1 MATKVLVVD
10 DEKMI
15 VKGIRFSLLQ
25 DGYEVDT
32 AYDGEEALQKASEN
46 QYDIILLDVM
56 LPKLSGLDVLQ
67 QIREFSAVPVIM
79 LTAKGEDMD
88 KILGLD
94 YGADDY
100 ITKPFNIL
108 EVKARIKAIIRR
120 VAGSRRE
127 RGDEDERILENGDLR
142 MDFDNRRVTVS
153 GKEINLTSKEFELLE
168 LLATHPGKVYS
179 RSMLLQTVWGKDYP
193 GDVRT
198 VDVHIRSKSLRMRLF
213 IIFFVVGLVPCVILH
228 YGILNNYE
236 TRAVEVRTEEVETHL
251 RALANHLISYDYL
264 SDQSSELI
272 GAELAEF
279 SSLYDGRILVISD
292 HLKVMKD
299 TYSMSD
305 GKTIVS
311 PDVVNCLMHGNTGS
325 TSNYDRQDGFIE
337 IVTPITATVYT
348 DSRSDNEGSSLDVL
362 GEEVVKGV
370 LLASVST
377 VSIRNTLGIL
387 SRKALLLEAILIL
400 AVLLISLV
408 LSTVLMRP
416 FEKLS
421 GEISAVKAGFSTD
434 PIKAPAFLETEHIA
448 DAFNQVLARMNALD
462 ESRQEFVS
470 NVSHELKTPMTSMKV
485 LADSLVEQEN
495 VPVEMYREFMVDI
508 KNEVDRENQII
519 TELLTLVR
527 MDRKDSKLNVKDTN
541 VNEMVELILRRI
553 RPIAQKRDIE
563 LTMVSMR
570 EVYAEIDEVK
580 MTMVITNLVE
590 NAVKYNRDHGK
601 VRVTINSDLYNCYIS
616 VEDTGVGIPQDS
628 LDKIYERFYRVDK
641 SRSRE
646 VGGTGLGLSITKS
659 IVLQHHGAIDVQSIE
674 GEGTKFTVTVPL
686 TYVSRP
692 AELRRQRERMR
703 RARQKRRSRPAV
715 SAASTGGAAA
725 KSAPANSATAKS
737 ATAKSATAKSATA
750 KSATA
755 KSASAKNT
763 SANRTPA
770 GKTTWKKSSAGTEPA
785 NSARKKSS
793 KPAGQSAKE

>member
-1 MATKVLVVD
+1 MTD
-10 DEKMI
+10 
-15 VKGIRFSLLQ
+15 
-25 DGYEVDT
+25 
-32 AYDGEEALQKASEN
+32 
-46 QYDIILLDVM
+46 
-56 LPKLSGLDVLQ
+56 KL
-67 QIREFSAVPVIM
+67 
-79 LTAKGEDMD
+79 K
-88 KILGLD
+88 
-94 YGADDY
+94 
-100 ITKPFNIL
+100 
-108 EVKARIKAIIRR
+108 
-120 VAGSRRE
+120 
-127 RGDEDERILENGDLR
+127 
-142 MDFDNRRVTVS
+142 
-153 GKEINLTSKEFELLE
+153 ELLR
-168 LLATHPGKVYS
+168 KFSV
-179 RSMLLQTVWGKDYP
+179 
-193 GDVRT
+193 VR
-198 VDVHIRSKSLRMRLF
+198 SLRMRLF
-213 IIFFVVGLVPCVILH
+213 IIIFVVGLVPCVILH

-251 RALANHLISYDYL
+251 RALANHLIAYDYL
-264 SDQSSELI
+264 TDQSSELI

-279 SSLYDGRILVISD
+279 SALYDGRIMVISD

-311 PDVVNCLMHGNTGS
+311 PDVVKCLLQGNTGS
-325 TSNYDRQDGFIE
+325 TSNYDRRDGFIE
-337 IVTPITATVYT
+337 IVTPIIATNYA
-348 DSRSDNEGSSLDVL
+348 DSRSDNEESSINVA
-362 GEEVVKGV
+362 GEEVVEGV

-387 SRKALLLEAILIL
+387 SRKAMLLEVILIL

-408 LSTVLMRP
+408 LSTVLMKP

-421 GEISAVKAGFSTD
+421 GEISAVKAGYSTD
-434 PIKAPAFLETEHIA
+434 PIKAPAFAETEHIA

-485 LADSLVEQEN
+485 LADSLVQQEN

-527 MDRKDSKLNVKDTN
+527 MDRKDSRLNVKECN
-541 VNEMVELILRRI
+541 VNEMVEMILRRL

-580 MTMVITNLVE
+580 MVMVITNLVE
-590 NAVKYNRDHGK
+590 NAIKYNRDHGK
-601 VRVTINSDLYNCYIS
+601 VRVTINADPYNFYIS

-659 IVLQHHGAIDVQSIE
+659 IILQHHGAIDVSSIE

-686 TYVSRP
+686 NYVAHP
-692 AELRRQRERMR
+692 VELRRQSERIR
-703 RARQKRRSRPAV
+703 RNEKKRRQVRAKAAAAARKKGVSTPGRT
-715 SAASTGGAAA
+715 SAAGSVKKTSADGTVKKASVAGTAKKTSAAGAA
-725 KSAPANSATAKS
+725 KK
-737 ATAKSATAKSATA
+737 
-750 KSATA
+750 
-755 KSASAKNT
+755 ASSEGTVK
-763 SANRTPA
+763 
-770 GKTTWKKSSAGTEPA
+770 KTTSAGTA
-785 NSARKKSS
+785 KKTSAAGAAKKASAAGTAKKASTARTAKKTSSNSTARKTSS
-793 KPAGQSAKE
+793 SGTVKKAQSSSQTRKPSNSGVSGEKV

>member
-1 MATKVLVVD
+1 MTDKLRELVR
-10 DEKMI
+10 K
-15 VKGIRFSLLQ
+15 FS
-25 DGYEVDT
+25 V
-32 AYDGEEALQKASEN
+32 
-46 QYDIILLDVM
+46 
-56 LPKLSGLDVLQ
+56 
-67 QIREFSAVPVIM
+67 
-79 LTAKGEDMD
+79 
-88 KILGLD
+88 
-94 YGADDY
+94 
-100 ITKPFNIL
+100 
-108 EVKARIKAIIRR
+108 
-120 VAGSRRE
+120 
-127 RGDEDERILENGDLR
+127 
-142 MDFDNRRVTVS
+142 
-153 GKEINLTSKEFELLE
+153 
-168 LLATHPGKVYS
+168 
-179 RSMLLQTVWGKDYP
+179 
-193 GDVRT
+193 VR
-198 VDVHIRSKSLRMRLF
+198 SLRMRLF
-213 IIFFVVGLVPCVILH
+213 IIIFVVGLVPCVILH

-251 RALANHLISYDYL
+251 RALANHLIAYDYL
-264 SDQSSELI
+264 TDQSSELI

-279 SSLYDGRILVISD
+279 SALYDGRIMVISD

-311 PDVVNCLMHGNTGS
+311 PDVVKCLLQGNTGS
-325 TSNYDRQDGFIE
+325 TSNYDRRDGFIE
-337 IVTPITATVYT
+337 IVTPIIATNYA
-348 DSRSDNEGSSLDVL
+348 DSRSDNEESSINVA
-362 GEEVVKGV
+362 GEEVVEGV

-387 SRKALLLEAILIL
+387 SRKAMLLEVILIL

-408 LSTVLMRP
+408 LSTVLMKP

-421 GEISAVKAGFSTD
+421 GEISAVKAGYSTD
-434 PIKAPAFLETEHIA
+434 PIKAPAFAETEHIA

-485 LADSLVEQEN
+485 LADSLVQQEN

-527 MDRKDSKLNVKDTN
+527 MDRKDSRLNVKECN
-541 VNEMVELILRRI
+541 VNEMVEMILRRL

-580 MTMVITNLVE
+580 MVMVITNLVE
-590 NAVKYNRDHGK
+590 NAIKYNRDHGK
-601 VRVTINSDLYNCYIS
+601 VRVTINADPYNFYIS

-659 IVLQHHGAIDVQSIE
+659 IILQHHGAIDVSSIE

-686 TYVSRP
+686 NYVAHP
-692 AELRRQRERMR
+692 VELRRQSERIR
-703 RARQKRRSRPAV
+703 RNEKKRRQVRAK
-715 SAASTGGAAA
+715 AAA
-725 KSAPANSATAKS
+725 A
-737 ATAKSATAKSATA
+737 
-750 KSATA
+750 
-755 KSASAKNT
+755 
-763 SANRTPA
+763 
-770 GKTTWKKSSAGTEPA
+770 
-785 NSARKKSS
+785 ARKKGVSTPGRTSAAGSVKKTSADGTVKKASVAGTAKKTSAAGAAKKTSAAGTAKKASTARTAKKTSS
-793 KPAGQSAKE
+793 NSTARKTSSSGTVKKAQSSSQTRKPSNSGVSGEKV

>member
-1 MATKVLVVD
+1 MTDKLRELVR
-10 DEKMI
+10 K
-15 VKGIRFSLLQ
+15 FS
-25 DGYEVDT
+25 V
-32 AYDGEEALQKASEN
+32 
-46 QYDIILLDVM
+46 
-56 LPKLSGLDVLQ
+56 
-67 QIREFSAVPVIM
+67 
-79 LTAKGEDMD
+79 
-88 KILGLD
+88 
-94 YGADDY
+94 
-100 ITKPFNIL
+100 
-108 EVKARIKAIIRR
+108 
-120 VAGSRRE
+120 
-127 RGDEDERILENGDLR
+127 
-142 MDFDNRRVTVS
+142 
-153 GKEINLTSKEFELLE
+153 
-168 LLATHPGKVYS
+168 
-179 RSMLLQTVWGKDYP
+179 
-193 GDVRT
+193 VR
-198 VDVHIRSKSLRMRLF
+198 SLRMRLF
-213 IIFFVVGLVPCVILH
+213 IIIFVVGLVPCVLLH

-251 RALANHLISYDYL
+251 RALANHLITYDYL
-264 SDQSSELI
+264 TDQSSELI

-279 SSLYDGRILVISD
+279 SALYDGRIMVISD

-311 PDVVNCLMHGNTGS
+311 PDVVKCLLQGNTGS
-325 TSNYDRQDGFIE
+325 TSNYDRRDGFIE
-337 IVTPITATVYT
+337 IVTPIIATNYA
-348 DSRSDNEGSSLDVL
+348 DSRSDNEESSLDVT

-387 SRKALLLEAILIL
+387 SRKAMLLEVILIL

-408 LSTVLMRP
+408 LSTVLMKP

-421 GEISAVKAGFSTD
+421 GEISAVKAGYSTD
-434 PIKAPAFLETEHIA
+434 PIKAPAFAETEHIA

-485 LADSLVEQEN
+485 LADSLVQQDN
-495 VPVEMYREFMVDI
+495 VPVEMYREFMIDI

-527 MDRKDSKLNVKDTN
+527 MDRKDSRLNVKECN
-541 VNEMVELILRRI
+541 VNEMVELILRRL

-580 MTMVITNLVE
+580 MVMVITNLVE
-590 NAVKYNRDHGK
+590 NAIKYNRDHGK
-601 VRVTINSDLYNCYIS
+601 VRVTINADPYNFYIS

-659 IVLQHHGAIDVQSIE
+659 IILQHHGAIDVSSIE

-686 TYVSRP
+686 TYVAHP
-692 AELRRQRERMR
+692 VELRRQSERI
-703 RARQKRRSRPAV
+703 RRSGKRSRQVRAK
-715 SAASTGGAAA
+715 AAA
-725 KSAPANSATAKS
+725 VTRKRSTA
-737 ATAKSATAKSATA
+737 AR
-750 KSATA
+750 
-755 KSASAKNT
+755 
-763 SANRTPA
+763 NRTPVSSSAA
-770 GKTTWKKSSAGTEPA
+770 GSHAAGTVKRAPSAGTA
-785 NSARKKSS
+785 KKASAGTAKKTASAGTAKKASAGTAKKTASAGTVKKNSAGTAKKTASAGTVKKNSAGTAAKKTTGTAGRSSGAGTAKRTQSS
-793 KPAGQSAKE
+793 KTKTASTSGVSGEKV

>member
-1 MATKVLVVD
+1 MV
-10 DEKMI
+10 
-15 VKGIRFSLLQ
+15 
-25 DGYEVDT
+25 
-32 AYDGEEALQKASEN
+32 
-46 QYDIILLDVM
+46 
-56 LPKLSGLDVLQ
+56 
-67 QIREFSAVPVIM
+67 
-79 LTAKGEDMD
+79 
-88 KILGLD
+88 
-94 YGADDY
+94 
-100 ITKPFNIL
+100 
-108 EVKARIKAIIRR
+108 
-120 VAGSRRE
+120 
-127 RGDEDERILENGDLR
+127 
-142 MDFDNRRVTVS
+142 
-153 GKEINLTSKEFELLE
+153 
-168 LLATHPGKVYS
+168 
-179 RSMLLQTVWGKDYP
+179 
-193 GDVRT
+193 
-198 VDVHIRSKSLRMRLF
+198 KSLRMRLF

-264 SDQSSELI
+264 TDQSSELI

-311 PDVVNCLMHGNTGS
+311 PDVVNCLKQGNKGS

-337 IVTPITATVYT
+337 IVTPITATVRT
-348 DSRSDNEGSSLDVL
+348 DSRSDNEGSELDVVD
-362 GEEVVKGV
+362 EEVVKGV

-387 SRKALLLEAILIL
+387 SRKAMLLEAILIL
-400 AVLLISLV
+400 AVLLLSLV

-485 LADSLVEQEN
+485 LADSLVEQDN

-527 MDRKDSKLNVKDTN
+527 MDRKDSRLNVTDTN

-563 LTMVSMR
+563 LTMVSLR
-570 EVYAEIDEVK
+570 DVYAEIDEVK

-601 VRVTINSDLYNCYIS
+601 VRVTINSDLYNFYVS
-616 VEDTGVGIPQDS
+616 VEDTGIGIPQDS
-628 LDKIYERFYRVDK
+628 IDKIYERFYRVDK

-659 IVLQHHGAIDVQSIE
+659 IVLQHHGSIDVQSIE

-686 TYVSRP
+686 SYVSRP

-703 RARQKRRSRPAV
+703 RARQKRRSGQAGSSSAV
-715 SAASTGGAAA
+715 QVSGKKADVSTSAVRTAVKDAPSQKTAAGSSSAAGKKPAAGSAPAKKSTDSAWAKKTAGSANGTGTTGKNTSAKTSSGRKATV
-725 KSAPANSATAKS
+725 KSAPAQSAV
-737 ATAKSATAKSATA
+737 
-750 KSATA
+750 
-755 KSASAKNT
+755 
-763 SANRTPA
+763 PA
-770 GKTTWKKSSAGTEPA
+770 A
-785 NSARKKSS
+785 
-793 KPAGQSAKE
+793 QSAKESD

>member
-1 MATKVLVVD
+1 MTDKLRELVR
-10 DEKMI
+10 K
-15 VKGIRFSLLQ
+15 FS
-25 DGYEVDT
+25 V
-32 AYDGEEALQKASEN
+32 
-46 QYDIILLDVM
+46 
-56 LPKLSGLDVLQ
+56 
-67 QIREFSAVPVIM
+67 
-79 LTAKGEDMD
+79 
-88 KILGLD
+88 
-94 YGADDY
+94 
-100 ITKPFNIL
+100 
-108 EVKARIKAIIRR
+108 
-120 VAGSRRE
+120 
-127 RGDEDERILENGDLR
+127 
-142 MDFDNRRVTVS
+142 
-153 GKEINLTSKEFELLE
+153 
-168 LLATHPGKVYS
+168 
-179 RSMLLQTVWGKDYP
+179 
-193 GDVRT
+193 VR
-198 VDVHIRSKSLRMRLF
+198 SLRMRLF
-213 IIFFVVGLVPCVILH
+213 IIIFVVGLVPCVILH

-251 RALANHLISYDYL
+251 RALANHLIAYDYL
-264 SDQSSELI
+264 TDQSSELI

-279 SSLYDGRILVISD
+279 SALYDGRIMVISD

-311 PDVVNCLMHGNTGS
+311 PDVVKCLLQGNTGS
-325 TSNYDRQDGFIE
+325 TSNYDRRDGFIE
-337 IVTPITATVYT
+337 IVTPSINVA
-348 DSRSDNEGSSLDVL
+348 
-362 GEEVVKGV
+362 GEEVVEGV

-387 SRKALLLEAILIL
+387 SRKAMLLEVILIL

-408 LSTVLMRP
+408 LSTVLMKP

-421 GEISAVKAGFSTD
+421 GEISAVKAGYSTD
-434 PIKAPAFLETEHIA
+434 PIKAPAFAETEHIA

-485 LADSLVEQEN
+485 LADSLVQQEN

-527 MDRKDSKLNVKDTN
+527 MDRKDSRLNVKECN
-541 VNEMVELILRRI
+541 VNEMVEMILRRL

-580 MTMVITNLVE
+580 MVMVITNLVE
-590 NAVKYNRDHGK
+590 NAIKYNRDHGK
-601 VRVTINSDLYNCYIS
+601 VRVTINADPYNFYIS

-659 IVLQHHGAIDVQSIE
+659 IILQHHGAIDVSSIE

-686 TYVSRP
+686 NYVAHP
-692 AELRRQRERMR
+692 VELRRQSERIR
-703 RARQKRRSRPAV
+703 RNEKKRRQVRAK
-715 SAASTGGAAA
+715 AAA
-725 KSAPANSATAKS
+725 A
-737 ATAKSATAKSATA
+737 
-750 KSATA
+750 
-755 KSASAKNT
+755 
-763 SANRTPA
+763 
-770 GKTTWKKSSAGTEPA
+770 
-785 NSARKKSS
+785 ARKKGVSTPGRTSAAGSVKKTSADGTVKKASVAGTAKKTSAAGAAKKASAAGTAKKASAAGTAKKASTAGTAKKTSS
-793 KPAGQSAKE
+793 NSTARKTSSSGTVKKAQSSSQTRKPSNSGVSGEKV

>member
-1 MATKVLVVD
+1 MTDKLRELVR
-10 DEKMI
+10 K
-15 VKGIRFSLLQ
+15 FS
-25 DGYEVDT
+25 V
-32 AYDGEEALQKASEN
+32 
-46 QYDIILLDVM
+46 
-56 LPKLSGLDVLQ
+56 
-67 QIREFSAVPVIM
+67 
-79 LTAKGEDMD
+79 
-88 KILGLD
+88 
-94 YGADDY
+94 
-100 ITKPFNIL
+100 
-108 EVKARIKAIIRR
+108 
-120 VAGSRRE
+120 
-127 RGDEDERILENGDLR
+127 
-142 MDFDNRRVTVS
+142 
-153 GKEINLTSKEFELLE
+153 
-168 LLATHPGKVYS
+168 
-179 RSMLLQTVWGKDYP
+179 
-193 GDVRT
+193 VR
-198 VDVHIRSKSLRMRLF
+198 SLRMRLF
-213 IIFFVVGLVPCVILH
+213 IIIFVVGLVPCVILH

-251 RALANHLISYDYL
+251 RALANHLIAYDYL
-264 SDQSSELI
+264 TDQSSELI

-279 SSLYDGRILVISD
+279 SALYDGRIMVISD

-311 PDVVNCLMHGNTGS
+311 PDVVKCLLQGNTGS
-325 TSNYDRQDGFIE
+325 TSNYDRRDGFIE
-337 IVTPITATVYT
+337 IVTPIIATNYA
-348 DSRSDNEGSSLDVL
+348 DSRSDNEESSLNVAD
-362 GEEVVKGV
+362 EEVVKGV

-387 SRKALLLEAILIL
+387 SRKAMLLEVILIL

-408 LSTVLMRP
+408 LSTVLMKP

-421 GEISAVKAGFSTD
+421 GEISAVKAGYSTD
-434 PIKAPAFLETEHIA
+434 PIKAPAFAETEHIA

-485 LADSLVEQEN
+485 LADSLVQQEN

-527 MDRKDSKLNVKDTN
+527 MDRKDSRLNVKECN
-541 VNEMVELILRRI
+541 VNEMVEMILRRL

-580 MTMVITNLVE
+580 MVMVITNLVE
-590 NAVKYNRDHGK
+590 NAIKYNRDHGK
-601 VRVTINSDLYNCYIS
+601 VRVTINADPYNFYIS

-659 IVLQHHGAIDVQSIE
+659 IILQHHGAIDVSSIE

-686 TYVSRP
+686 NYVAHP
-692 AELRRQRERMR
+692 VELRRQSERIR
-703 RARQKRRSRPAV
+703 RNEKKRRQVRAK
-715 SAASTGGAAA
+715 AAA
-725 KSAPANSATAKS
+725 A
-737 ATAKSATAKSATA
+737 
-750 KSATA
+750 
-755 KSASAKNT
+755 
-763 SANRTPA
+763 
-770 GKTTWKKSSAGTEPA
+770 
-785 NSARKKSS
+785 ARKKGVSTPGRTSAAGSVKKTSADGTVKKASVAGTAKKTSAAGAAKKASAAGTAKKASAAGTAKKASTAGTAKKTSS
-793 KPAGQSAKE
+793 NSTARKTSSSGTVKKAQSSSQTRKPSNSGVSGEKV

>member
-1 MATKVLVVD
+1 MV
-10 DEKMI
+10 
-15 VKGIRFSLLQ
+15 
-25 DGYEVDT
+25 
-32 AYDGEEALQKASEN
+32 
-46 QYDIILLDVM
+46 
-56 LPKLSGLDVLQ
+56 
-67 QIREFSAVPVIM
+67 
-79 LTAKGEDMD
+79 
-88 KILGLD
+88 
-94 YGADDY
+94 
-100 ITKPFNIL
+100 
-108 EVKARIKAIIRR
+108 
-120 VAGSRRE
+120 
-127 RGDEDERILENGDLR
+127 
-142 MDFDNRRVTVS
+142 
-153 GKEINLTSKEFELLE
+153 
-168 LLATHPGKVYS
+168 
-179 RSMLLQTVWGKDYP
+179 
-193 GDVRT
+193 
-198 VDVHIRSKSLRMRLF
+198 KSLRMRLF

-264 SDQSSELI
+264 NDQSSELI

-387 SRKALLLEAILIL
+387 SRKAMLLEAILIL

-485 LADSLVEQEN
+485 LADSLVEQDN

-527 MDRKDSKLNVKDTN
+527 MDRKDSKLNVTDTN

-616 VEDTGVGIPQDS
+616 VEDTGVGIPKES

-703 RARQKRRSRPAV
+703 RARRRRRSRPAG
-715 SAASTGGAAA
+715 SASSAVGRTADASV
-725 KSAPANSATAKS
+725 KSASDKSVTPKNTASGSKSSAGSASAKG
-737 ATAKSATAKSATA
+737 
-750 KSATA
+750 
-755 KSASAKNT
+755 ASAKNT
-763 SANRTPA
+763 SAKNTSGKNTSAKSASGKSDSAKSASAKSDPA
-770 GKTTWKKSSAGTEPA
+770 KDTSAKKSSAGKASAKKTTGKRPSAGTVPA
-785 NSARKKSS
+785 DSAQKKSGV
-793 KPAGQSAKE
+793 PNGQSAKE

>member
-1 MATKVLVVD
+1 MV
-10 DEKMI
+10 
-15 VKGIRFSLLQ
+15 
-25 DGYEVDT
+25 
-32 AYDGEEALQKASEN
+32 
-46 QYDIILLDVM
+46 
-56 LPKLSGLDVLQ
+56 
-67 QIREFSAVPVIM
+67 
-79 LTAKGEDMD
+79 
-88 KILGLD
+88 
-94 YGADDY
+94 
-100 ITKPFNIL
+100 
-108 EVKARIKAIIRR
+108 
-120 VAGSRRE
+120 
-127 RGDEDERILENGDLR
+127 
-142 MDFDNRRVTVS
+142 
-153 GKEINLTSKEFELLE
+153 
-168 LLATHPGKVYS
+168 
-179 RSMLLQTVWGKDYP
+179 
-193 GDVRT
+193 
-198 VDVHIRSKSLRMRLF
+198 KSLRMRLF

-264 SDQSSELI
+264 NDQSSELI

-311 PDVVNCLMHGNTGS
+311 PDVVKCLMQGNTGS

-348 DSRSDNEGSSLDVL
+348 DSRSDNEGSTLDVV

-400 AVLLISLV
+400 AVLIISLV

-416 FEKLS
+416 FEELS
-421 GEISAVKAGFSTD
+421 GEISAVRAGFSTD

-485 LADSLVEQEN
+485 LADSLVEQDN
-495 VPVEMYREFMVDI
+495 VPVEMYREFMMDI

-527 MDRKDSKLNVKDTN
+527 MDRKDSKLSIQETN

-570 EVYAEIDEVK
+570 EVIAEIDEVK

-601 VRVTINSDLYNCYIS
+601 VRVTINSDLYNFYVS
-616 VEDTGVGIPQDS
+616 VEDTGVGIPEES

-659 IVLQHHGAIDVQSIE
+659 IVLQHHGSIDVKSIL

-686 TYVSRP
+686 SYVSRP
-692 AELRRQRERMR
+692 TELRRQRERMR
-703 RARQKRRSRPAV
+703 RAAKRRKSEAAGRQASGG
-715 SAASTGGAAA
+715 SASAKSTSA
-725 KSAPANSATAKS
+725 KSAPAKKTSGG
-737 ATAKSATAKSATA
+737 
-750 KSATA
+750 
-755 KSASAKNT
+755 SASAKSAPAKKTSGGST
-763 SANRTPA
+763 SAKSAPAKKTSGGSASAKSTPA
-770 GKTTWKKSSAGTEPA
+770 KGTSAKTTPAKKTSGGSTPA
-785 NSARKKSS
+785 KKTAAP
-793 KPAGQSAKE
+793 KTQSTKETG

>member
-1 MATKVLVVD
+1 MV
-10 DEKMI
+10 
-15 VKGIRFSLLQ
+15 
-25 DGYEVDT
+25 
-32 AYDGEEALQKASEN
+32 
-46 QYDIILLDVM
+46 
-56 LPKLSGLDVLQ
+56 
-67 QIREFSAVPVIM
+67 
-79 LTAKGEDMD
+79 
-88 KILGLD
+88 
-94 YGADDY
+94 
-100 ITKPFNIL
+100 
-108 EVKARIKAIIRR
+108 
-120 VAGSRRE
+120 
-127 RGDEDERILENGDLR
+127 
-142 MDFDNRRVTVS
+142 
-153 GKEINLTSKEFELLE
+153 
-168 LLATHPGKVYS
+168 
-179 RSMLLQTVWGKDYP
+179 
-193 GDVRT
+193 
-198 VDVHIRSKSLRMRLF
+198 KSLRMRLF

-755 KSASAKNT
+755 KNT

-770 GKTTWKKSSAGTEPA
+770 GKTTGKKSSAGTEPA

>member
-1 MATKVLVVD
+1 MTDKLRELVR
-10 DEKMI
+10 K
-15 VKGIRFSLLQ
+15 FS
-25 DGYEVDT
+25 V
-32 AYDGEEALQKASEN
+32 
-46 QYDIILLDVM
+46 
-56 LPKLSGLDVLQ
+56 
-67 QIREFSAVPVIM
+67 
-79 LTAKGEDMD
+79 
-88 KILGLD
+88 
-94 YGADDY
+94 
-100 ITKPFNIL
+100 
-108 EVKARIKAIIRR
+108 
-120 VAGSRRE
+120 
-127 RGDEDERILENGDLR
+127 
-142 MDFDNRRVTVS
+142 
-153 GKEINLTSKEFELLE
+153 
-168 LLATHPGKVYS
+168 
-179 RSMLLQTVWGKDYP
+179 
-193 GDVRT
+193 VR
-198 VDVHIRSKSLRMRLF
+198 SLRMRLF
-213 IIFFVVGLVPCVILH
+213 IIIFVVGLVPCVILH

-251 RALANHLISYDYL
+251 RALANHLIAYDYL
-264 SDQSSELI
+264 TDQSSELI

-279 SSLYDGRILVISD
+279 SALYDGRIMVISD

-311 PDVVNCLMHGNTGS
+311 PDVVKCLLQGNTGS
-325 TSNYDRQDGFIE
+325 TSNYDRRDGFIE
-337 IVTPITATVYT
+337 IVTPIIATNYA
-348 DSRSDNEGSSLDVL
+348 DSRSDNEESSINVA
-362 GEEVVKGV
+362 GEEVVEGV

-387 SRKALLLEAILIL
+387 SRKAMLLEVILIL

-408 LSTVLMRP
+408 LSTVLMKP

-421 GEISAVKAGFSTD
+421 GEISAVKAGYSTD
-434 PIKAPAFLETEHIA
+434 PIKAPAFAETEHIA

-485 LADSLVEQEN
+485 LADSLVQQEN

-527 MDRKDSKLNVKDTN
+527 MDRKDSRLNVKECN
-541 VNEMVELILRRI
+541 VNEMVEMILRRL

-580 MTMVITNLVE
+580 MVMVITNLVE
-590 NAVKYNRDHGK
+590 NAIKYNRDHGK
-601 VRVTINSDLYNCYIS
+601 VRVTINADPYNFYIS

-659 IVLQHHGAIDVQSIE
+659 IILQHHGAIDVSSIE

-686 TYVSRP
+686 NYVAHP
-692 AELRRQRERMR
+692 VELRRQSERIR
-703 RARQKRRSRPAV
+703 RNEKKRRQVRAK
-715 SAASTGGAAA
+715 AAA
-725 KSAPANSATAKS
+725 A
-737 ATAKSATAKSATA
+737 
-750 KSATA
+750 
-755 KSASAKNT
+755 
-763 SANRTPA
+763 
-770 GKTTWKKSSAGTEPA
+770 
-785 NSARKKSS
+785 ARKKGVSTPGRTSAAGSVKKTSADGTVKKASVAGTAKKTSAAGAAKKASAAGTAKKASTAGTAKKTSS
-793 KPAGQSAKE
+793 NSTARKTSSSGTVKKAQSSSQTRKPSNSGVSGEKV

>member
-1 MATKVLVVD
+1 MV
-10 DEKMI
+10 
-15 VKGIRFSLLQ
+15 
-25 DGYEVDT
+25 
-32 AYDGEEALQKASEN
+32 
-46 QYDIILLDVM
+46 
-56 LPKLSGLDVLQ
+56 
-67 QIREFSAVPVIM
+67 
-79 LTAKGEDMD
+79 
-88 KILGLD
+88 
-94 YGADDY
+94 
-100 ITKPFNIL
+100 
-108 EVKARIKAIIRR
+108 
-120 VAGSRRE
+120 
-127 RGDEDERILENGDLR
+127 
-142 MDFDNRRVTVS
+142 
-153 GKEINLTSKEFELLE
+153 
-168 LLATHPGKVYS
+168 
-179 RSMLLQTVWGKDYP
+179 
-193 GDVRT
+193 
-198 VDVHIRSKSLRMRLF
+198 KSLRMRLF

-628 LDKIYERFYRVDK
+628 LDKIYERLYRVDK

-737 ATAKSATAKSATA
+737 ATAKSATAKSA
-750 KSATA
+750 
-755 KSASAKNT
+755 SAKNT

-770 GKTTWKKSSAGTEPA
+770 GKTTGKKSSAGTEPA

>member
-1 MATKVLVVD
+1 MTDKLRELVR
-10 DEKMI
+10 K
-15 VKGIRFSLLQ
+15 FS
-25 DGYEVDT
+25 V
-32 AYDGEEALQKASEN
+32 
-46 QYDIILLDVM
+46 
-56 LPKLSGLDVLQ
+56 
-67 QIREFSAVPVIM
+67 
-79 LTAKGEDMD
+79 
-88 KILGLD
+88 
-94 YGADDY
+94 
-100 ITKPFNIL
+100 
-108 EVKARIKAIIRR
+108 
-120 VAGSRRE
+120 
-127 RGDEDERILENGDLR
+127 
-142 MDFDNRRVTVS
+142 
-153 GKEINLTSKEFELLE
+153 
-168 LLATHPGKVYS
+168 
-179 RSMLLQTVWGKDYP
+179 
-193 GDVRT
+193 VR
-198 VDVHIRSKSLRMRLF
+198 SLRMRLF
-213 IIFFVVGLVPCVILH
+213 IIIFVVGLVPCVILH

-251 RALANHLISYDYL
+251 RALANHLIAYDYL
-264 SDQSSELI
+264 TDQSSELI

-279 SSLYDGRILVISD
+279 SALYDGRIMVISD

-311 PDVVNCLMHGNTGS
+311 PDVVKCLLQGNTGS
-325 TSNYDRQDGFIE
+325 TSNYDRRDGFIE
-337 IVTPITATVYT
+337 IVTPIIATNYA
-348 DSRSDNEGSSLDVL
+348 DSRSDNEESSINVA
-362 GEEVVKGV
+362 GEEVVEGV

-387 SRKALLLEAILIL
+387 SRKAMLLEVILIL

-408 LSTVLMRP
+408 LSTVLMKP

-421 GEISAVKAGFSTD
+421 GEISAVKAGYSTD
-434 PIKAPAFLETEHIA
+434 PIKAPAFAETEHIA

-485 LADSLVEQEN
+485 LADSLVQQEN

-527 MDRKDSKLNVKDTN
+527 MDRKDSRLNVKECN
-541 VNEMVELILRRI
+541 VNEMVEMILRRL

-580 MTMVITNLVE
+580 MVMVITNLVE
-590 NAVKYNRDHGK
+590 NAIKYNRDHGK
-601 VRVTINSDLYNCYIS
+601 VRVTINADPYNFYIS

-659 IVLQHHGAIDVQSIE
+659 IILQHHGAIDVSSIE

-686 TYVSRP
+686 NYVAHP
-692 AELRRQRERMR
+692 VELRRQSERIR
-703 RARQKRRSRPAV
+703 RNEKKRRQVRAKAAAAARKKGVSTPGRT
-715 SAASTGGAAA
+715 SAAGSVKKT
-725 KSAPANSATAKS
+725 SADGTVKKASVAGTAK
-737 ATAKSATAKSATA
+737 K
-750 KSATA
+750 
-755 KSASAKNT
+755 T
-763 SANRTPA
+763 SAA
-770 GKTTWKKSSAGTEPA
+770 GTVKKASSEGTVKKTTSAGTA
-785 NSARKKSS
+785 KKTSAAGAAKKASAAGTAKKASTARTAKKTSSNSTARKTSS
-793 KPAGQSAKE
+793 SGTVKKAQSSSQTRKPSNSGVSGEKV

>member
-1 MATKVLVVD
+1 MTDKLRELVR
-10 DEKMI
+10 K
-15 VKGIRFSLLQ
+15 FS
-25 DGYEVDT
+25 V
-32 AYDGEEALQKASEN
+32 
-46 QYDIILLDVM
+46 
-56 LPKLSGLDVLQ
+56 
-67 QIREFSAVPVIM
+67 
-79 LTAKGEDMD
+79 
-88 KILGLD
+88 
-94 YGADDY
+94 
-100 ITKPFNIL
+100 
-108 EVKARIKAIIRR
+108 
-120 VAGSRRE
+120 
-127 RGDEDERILENGDLR
+127 
-142 MDFDNRRVTVS
+142 
-153 GKEINLTSKEFELLE
+153 
-168 LLATHPGKVYS
+168 
-179 RSMLLQTVWGKDYP
+179 
-193 GDVRT
+193 VR
-198 VDVHIRSKSLRMRLF
+198 SLRMRLF
-213 IIFFVVGLVPCVILH
+213 IIIFVVGLVPCVILH

-251 RALANHLISYDYL
+251 RALANHLIAYDYL
-264 SDQSSELI
+264 TDQSSELI

-279 SSLYDGRILVISD
+279 SALYDGRIMVISD

-311 PDVVNCLMHGNTGS
+311 PDVVKCLLQGNTGS
-325 TSNYDRQDGFIE
+325 TSNYDRRDGFIE
-337 IVTPITATVYT
+337 IVTPIIATNYA
-348 DSRSDNEGSSLDVL
+348 DSRSDNEESSINVA
-362 GEEVVKGV
+362 GEEVVEGV

-387 SRKALLLEAILIL
+387 SRKAMLLEVILIL

-408 LSTVLMRP
+408 LSTVLMKP

-421 GEISAVKAGFSTD
+421 GEISAVKAGYSTD
-434 PIKAPAFLETEHIA
+434 PIKAPAFAETEHIA

-485 LADSLVEQEN
+485 LADSLVQQEN

-527 MDRKDSKLNVKDTN
+527 MDRKDSRLNVKECN
-541 VNEMVELILRRI
+541 VNEMVEMILRRL

-580 MTMVITNLVE
+580 MVMVITNLVE
-590 NAVKYNRDHGK
+590 NAIKYNRDHGK
-601 VRVTINSDLYNCYIS
+601 VRVTINADPYNFYIS

-659 IVLQHHGAIDVQSIE
+659 IILQHHGAIDVSSIE

-686 TYVSRP
+686 NYVAHP
-692 AELRRQRERMR
+692 VELRRQSERIR
-703 RARQKRRSRPAV
+703 RNEKKRRQVRAK
-715 SAASTGGAAA
+715 AAA
-725 KSAPANSATAKS
+725 A
-737 ATAKSATAKSATA
+737 
-750 KSATA
+750 
-755 KSASAKNT
+755 
-763 SANRTPA
+763 
-770 GKTTWKKSSAGTEPA
+770 
-785 NSARKKSS
+785 ARKKGVSTPGRTSAAGSVKKTSADGTVKKASVAGTAKKTSAAGTVKKASS
-793 KPAGQSAKE
+793 EGTVKKTTSVGTAKKTSAAGAAKKASAAGTAKKASTARTAKKTSSNSTARKTSSSGTVKKAQSSSQTRKPSNSGVSGEKV

>member
-1 MATKVLVVD
+1 M
-10 DEKMI
+10 
-15 VKGIRFSLLQ
+15 
-25 DGYEVDT
+25 
-32 AYDGEEALQKASEN
+32 
-46 QYDIILLDVM
+46 
-56 LPKLSGLDVLQ
+56 
-67 QIREFSAVPVIM
+67 
-79 LTAKGEDMD
+79 
-88 KILGLD
+88 
-94 YGADDY
+94 
-100 ITKPFNIL
+100 
-108 EVKARIKAIIRR
+108 
-120 VAGSRRE
+120 
-127 RGDEDERILENGDLR
+127 
-142 MDFDNRRVTVS
+142 
-153 GKEINLTSKEFELLE
+153 
-168 LLATHPGKVYS
+168 
-179 RSMLLQTVWGKDYP
+179 
-193 GDVRT
+193 
-198 VDVHIRSKSLRMRLF
+198 
-213 IIFFVVGLVPCVILH
+213 
-228 YGILNNYE
+228 
-236 TRAVEVRTEEVETHL
+236 

-264 SDQSSELI
+264 NDQSSELI

-387 SRKALLLEAILIL
+387 SRKAMLLEAILIL

-485 LADSLVEQEN
+485 LADSLVEQDN

-527 MDRKDSKLNVKDTN
+527 MDRKDSKLNVTDTN

-616 VEDTGVGIPQDS
+616 VEDTGVGIPKES

-703 RARQKRRSRPAV
+703 RARRRRRSRPAG
-715 SAASTGGAAA
+715 SASSAVGRTADASV
-725 KSAPANSATAKS
+725 KSASDKSVTPKNTASGSKSSAGSASAKG
-737 ATAKSATAKSATA
+737 
-750 KSATA
+750 
-755 KSASAKNT
+755 ASAKNT
-763 SANRTPA
+763 SAKNTSGKNTSAKSASGKSDSAKSASAKSDPA
-770 GKTTWKKSSAGTEPA
+770 MDISAKKSSAGKASAKKTTGKRPSAGTVPA
-785 NSARKKSS
+785 DSAQKKSGV
-793 KPAGQSAKE
+793 PDGQSAKE

>member
-1 MATKVLVVD
+1 MTDKLRELVR
-10 DEKMI
+10 K
-15 VKGIRFSLLQ
+15 FS
-25 DGYEVDT
+25 V
-32 AYDGEEALQKASEN
+32 
-46 QYDIILLDVM
+46 
-56 LPKLSGLDVLQ
+56 
-67 QIREFSAVPVIM
+67 
-79 LTAKGEDMD
+79 
-88 KILGLD
+88 
-94 YGADDY
+94 
-100 ITKPFNIL
+100 
-108 EVKARIKAIIRR
+108 
-120 VAGSRRE
+120 
-127 RGDEDERILENGDLR
+127 
-142 MDFDNRRVTVS
+142 
-153 GKEINLTSKEFELLE
+153 
-168 LLATHPGKVYS
+168 
-179 RSMLLQTVWGKDYP
+179 
-193 GDVRT
+193 VR
-198 VDVHIRSKSLRMRLF
+198 SLRMRLF
-213 IIFFVVGLVPCVILH
+213 IIIFVVGLVPCVILH

-251 RALANHLISYDYL
+251 RALANHLIAYDYL
-264 SDQSSELI
+264 TDQSSELI

-279 SSLYDGRILVISD
+279 SALYDGRIMVISD

-311 PDVVNCLMHGNTGS
+311 PDVVKCLLQGNTGS
-325 TSNYDRQDGFIE
+325 TSNYDRRDGFIE
-337 IVTPITATVYT
+337 IVTP
-348 DSRSDNEGSSLDVL
+348 SSINVA
-362 GEEVVKGV
+362 GEEVVEGV

-387 SRKALLLEAILIL
+387 SRKAMLLEVILIL

-408 LSTVLMRP
+408 LSTVLMKP

-421 GEISAVKAGFSTD
+421 GEISAVKAGYSTD
-434 PIKAPAFLETEHIA
+434 PIKAPAFAETEHIA

-485 LADSLVEQEN
+485 LADSLVQQEN

-527 MDRKDSKLNVKDTN
+527 MDRKDSRLNVKECN
-541 VNEMVELILRRI
+541 VNEMVEMILRRL

-580 MTMVITNLVE
+580 MVMVITNLVE
-590 NAVKYNRDHGK
+590 NAIKYNRDHGK
-601 VRVTINSDLYNCYIS
+601 VRVTINADPYNFYIS

-659 IVLQHHGAIDVQSIE
+659 IILQHHGAIDVSSIE

-686 TYVSRP
+686 NYVAHP
-692 AELRRQRERMR
+692 VELRRQSERIR
-703 RARQKRRSRPAV
+703 RNEKKRRQVRAK
-715 SAASTGGAAA
+715 AAA
-725 KSAPANSATAKS
+725 A
-737 ATAKSATAKSATA
+737 
-750 KSATA
+750 
-755 KSASAKNT
+755 
-763 SANRTPA
+763 
-770 GKTTWKKSSAGTEPA
+770 
-785 NSARKKSS
+785 ARKKGVSTPGRTSAAGSVKKTSADGTVKKASVAGTAKKTSAAGAAKKASAAGTAKKASAAGTAKKASTAGTAKKTSS
-793 KPAGQSAKE
+793 NSTARKTSSSGTVKKAQSSSQTRKPSNSGVSGEKV